1 MGAGGVYAAAR
12 RDEWCCWAVG
22 FTELGAREGNEWPN
36 GGKAS
41 TSAGSI
47 TSGPELY
54 WGFRFRIAICC
65 LCVFLSGSTRIFA
78 ALIGGW
84 RAGRCLVSSH

>member
-41 TSAGSI
+41 PAHGLAY
-47 TSGPELY
+47 EWA
-54 WGFRFRIAICC
+54 WGFPFRFYDF
-65 LCVFLSGSTRIFA
+65 LFLSA
-78 ALIGGW
+78 AA
-84 RAGRCLVSSH
+84 RESKFS